1 MVSTTVAELLEAGV
15 HFGHQTKRW
24 NPKMKRYIFAE
35 RNGIHIFDLNK
46 TLTQLQVACG
56 FLQEIVG
63 AGGTVLFIG
72 TKKQAQ
78 HELRDAAE
86 KTGMPYVVDRWLGGT
101 LTNLRT
107 IRASV
112 NRLKKLDEQLSSE
125 DALHLPK
132 KEAASMRREQYK
144 LHRNLDGIVMMD
156 QLPSAIYV
164 VDMIREEIAV
174 REARRL
180 NIPIVAMVDT
190 NCDPDLAT
198 YPIAANDD
206 GIRSIRCITGVITDN
221 IAAAQAATGQQI
233 PPPPSA
239 IEAAAAGTTAAAVTE
254 TPAPTPAPS
263 ASPAPAAEPTP
274 AADLAVP
281 PPATAAASAPAEEPA
296 S

>member
-1 MVSTTVAELLEAGV
+1 MASITVAELLEAGV

-56 FLQEIVG
+56 FLQEIV
-63 AGGTVLFIG
+63 ASGGTVLFIG

-78 HELRDAAE
+78 QELRAAAE
-86 KTGMPYVVDRWLGGT
+86 RTGMPYVVDRWLGGT

-107 IRASV
+107 IRGSV
-112 NRLKKLDEQLSSE
+112 KRLKNLDMQLGSE

-132 KEAASMRREQYK
+132 KEAASMRREQNK
-144 LHRNLDGIVMMD
+144 LHRNLDGIVTMD
-156 QLPSAIYV
+156 QPPSAVFV

-180 NIPIVAMVDT
+180 KIPIVALVDT
-190 NCDPDLAT
+190 NCDPDEAT
-198 YPIAANDD
+198 YPIAGNDD
-206 GIRSIRCITGVITDN
+206 AIRSIRCITAVITGA
-221 IAAAQAATGQQI
+221 IAEAQAATGQQI

-239 IEAAAAGTTAAAVTE
+239 VEAAITESEPSAEAVVAAPSPAVE
-254 TPAPTPAPS
+254 PAPVAESSSVPAN
-263 ASPAPAAEPTP
+263 E
-274 AADLAVP
+274 
-281 PPATAAASAPAEEPA
+281 
-296 S
+296 